1 MERRKQQEDERRQEE
16 ELRRQLETEKRQLQE
31 EQRRIQEKKVRHS
44 CTLQLK
50 KKKNPLIHFLRRL
63 KGSRG
68 ETIGSGERGHCWRS
82 AERNGR

>member
-50 KKKNPLIHFLRRL
+50 KKKESVNSFPSPTKRKPRRDDW
-63 KGSRG
+63 KR
-68 ETIGSGERGHCWRS
+68 
-82 AERNGR
+82 